1 MPAMFQK
8 RNNWQRVFRAS
19 LASVPVFSLVLLFD
33 GGVVQA
39 LLGFALGICIALA
52 VDDVIL
58 LYVLPV
64 TTFAIGGLGIWFW
77 GLFNSNYSIS
87 GQLFSI
93 FLGFIFLF
101 LLLGARRTGGQSIG
115 YPESVTAALL
125 GLLFIPFAVHLETEP
140 ISALTKLFQ
149 FSGEDSAAWLY
160 AMSSS
165 ISGGDLRIIP
175 TSSQSGGTVTGS
187 LLTGSRWL
195 IDSVEGGSHSIVDT
209 PVVLVSIFMVVS
221 FVAAVIG
228 ALTAIRLSNSS
239 KVMDSVVV
247 GVVSAVGT
255 LAFFLG
261 FLRLGHLSAAVA
273 ALCLLSTF
281 SLVVLDTHR
290 KQNQS
295 RFFLALSIIALL
307 SLGQSWFVFQSI
319 SVGVALL
326 FFASWVKGRIEQK
339 LSFRPS
345 ALIKPVLVGLVV
357 CIFVYYYFSTFLRM
371 LFDFETVK
379 YQIAL
384 DGAYPTVREITAAAI
399 FLIIGAGLFH
409 FVDDVPAKKSIA
421 SQMLTYVFAILLVIN
436 LGLFLLGY
444 LIEPYYPQYGPFKFL
459 FMSTAASFPIAVGYF
474 SKWAIHK
481 SLSSMRTA
489 VVMAAFLFAFVSFG
503 APIQYLGSVIDTA
516 KEELPWASQLVQ
528 EIQSDQNR
536 VVVCLNSSEDNSFD
550 YETYLCSR
558 VAIGLQGVN
567 DSEYRIWGAAN
578 ICQIQPSQFES
589 ELFDDDFYSRLTI
602 LVTDSDRYTSGG
614 SCQGKGWGGDQY
626 EMGWL
631 SDTNWS
637 LVRVVGYDGR
647 EVLTP

>member
-1 MPAMFQK
+1 MPAMFQN
-8 RNNWQRVFRAS
+8 RGNWHRVLRAS
-19 LASVPVFSLVLLFD
+19 LASVPVFSFVLLFD

-39 LLGFALGICIALA
+39 VLGFALGTCIALA

-77 GLFNSNYSIS
+77 GLLNSNYSIS
-87 GQLFSI
+87 GQLFSVFLGII
-93 FLGFIFLF
+93 FLI
-101 LLLGARRTGGQSIG
+101 LLLGARKTGGQAIG

-125 GLLFIPFAVHLETEP
+125 GLLSIPFAVHLETEP

-195 IDSVEGGSHSIVDT
+195 IDLVNGGSHSVEDT

-273 ALCLLSTF
+273 ALCLLGTF

-339 LSFRPS
+339 SSFRPS
-345 ALIKPVLVGLVV
+345 ALIRPISIALAV
-357 CIFVYYYFSTFLRM
+357 CVFVYYYFSTFLRM

-399 FLIIGAGLFH
+399 FLIIGTGLFH
-409 FVDDVPAKKSIA
+409 FIDDVPAKKSIA
-421 SQMLTYVFAILLVIN
+421 SQMLAYMFAILLVIN

-474 SKWAIHK
+474 SKWAIQK
-481 SLSSMRTA
+481 SSSSMRTA
-489 VVMAAFLFAFVSFG
+489 VVMAAFLFALVSFG
-503 APIQYLGSVIDTA
+503 APTQYLGSVIDTA

-536 VVVCLNSSEDNSFD
+536 VVVCLDSSEDNGFD

-558 VAIGLQGVN
+558 AAIGLQGVN
-567 DSEYRIWGAAN
+567 DSEYLIWTAAN

-637 LVRVVGYDGR
+637 LVRVVGYDGK

>member
-1 MPAMFQK
+1 MPAEFQK
-8 RNNWQRVFRAS
+8 RGIWQRVFRAS
-19 LASVPVFSLVLLFD
+19 LASVPAFSFVLLFD

-39 LLGFALGICIALA
+39 VLGFALCSCIAIA
-52 VDDVIL
+52 VGDAIL

-64 TTFAIGGLGIWFW
+64 TTFAVGGMAIWFW
-77 GLFNSNYSIS
+77 GFLDSNYSIS

-93 FLGFIFLF
+93 FLGTIFLI
-101 LLLGARRTGGQSIG
+101 LLLGARKHGRQSIG
-115 YPESVTAALL
+115 YPESVTAAVL
-125 GLLFIPFAVHLETEP
+125 GLLSMPFAAHVQTEP
-140 ISALTKLFQ
+140 VSALTKLFQ

-187 LLTGSRWL
+187 LLTGSRWM
-195 IDSVEGGSHSIVDT
+195 IDTVKSDSHSVLGT
-209 PVVLVSIFMVVS
+209 PGVLVSIYMVVS

-239 KVMDSVVV
+239 KVMDSVGV
-247 GVVSAVGT
+247 GVVSGVGT

-261 FLRLGHLSAAVA
+261 FLRLGHLSASVA
-273 ALCLLSTF
+273 ALCLLGTF
-281 SLVVLDTHR
+281 SLVVLDAQR
-290 KQNQS
+290 KENQS
-295 RFFLALSIIALL
+295 RYFLVLSIIVLL

-319 SVGVALL
+319 SVGVALI
-326 FFASWVKGRIEQK
+326 FFASWAKGRLEQK
-339 LSFRPS
+339 LMFSPS
-345 ALIKPVLVGLVV
+345 ALIKPISVALVV
-357 CIFVYYYFSTFLRM
+357 CVFVYYYFSSFLRL

-421 SQMLTYVFAILLVIN
+421 SQMLTYMFAILLVIN

-459 FMSTAASFPIAVGYF
+459 YMSTAASFPIAVGYF
-474 SKWAIHK
+474 SKWTIQK
-481 SLSSMRTA
+481 SSSSMKTA

-516 KEELPWASQLVQ
+516 KEKLPWANQLVQ
-528 EIQSDQNR
+528 EIQSDQDR
-536 VVVCLNSSEDNSFD
+536 VVVCLDSSEGNSFD
-550 YETYLCSR
+550 DETYLCSR
-558 VAIGLQGVN
+558 AAIGLQGVN
-567 DSEYRIWGAAN
+567 DSEYFIWTAAN

-589 ELFDDDFYSRLTI
+589 DLFGDDFYNRLTI

-637 LVRVVGYDGR
+637 LVRVVGYDGK